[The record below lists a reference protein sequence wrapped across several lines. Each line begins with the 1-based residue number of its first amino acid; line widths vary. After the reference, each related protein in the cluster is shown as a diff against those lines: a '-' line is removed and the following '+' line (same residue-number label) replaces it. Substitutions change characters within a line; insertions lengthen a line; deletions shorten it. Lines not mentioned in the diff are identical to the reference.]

1 MRILHVVG
9 GSSINGAFQG
19 AKILHNSLINLKIE
33 SKILNDAYFEKKKFE
48 DYNIIF
54 FPNNFISKTL
64 NRFFILFEKILKSFY
79 LHSPRETFTIGLLGF
94 DLTKLDGYEEADLI
108 HIHWLNQGFISLKS
122 LSKIK
127 KPVVWTMRDMW
138 AFTGGSHY
146 TMDFENYEKTRASNY
161 LKQLKKKYYKKH
173 FQFVAVSEWLKKRAK
188 NSSVLNE
195 FNIIKIDNN
204 IDINKFRL
212 ISKVDAKNMLNIS
225 TQKQIILYGA
235 QNPQSKRKG
244 WDIFLETL
252 KKINL
257 ANYYLLIFGKFW
269 SENTLKQIGIEYQS
283 LGYIKDTNYLNAVYS
298 SADFFV
304 ASSIED
310 AWPKTFA
317 EAMCCGTP
325 VVCFNNTSI
334 SEIIDHKINGF
345 IVNDFD
351 SKLLKEG
358 IDWLSE
364 EIKKGKI
371 DREVVRAK
379 VSQFN
384 GDLIAKKYLALYRN
398 LLEKNFS
405 NV

>member
-19 AKILHNSLINLKIE
+19 AKILHNSLIDLEIE
-33 SKILNDAYFEKKKFE
+33 SKILNDAYYEKKNFGDK
-48 DYNIIF
+48 NVIF

-64 NRFFILFEKILKSFY
+64 NRIFIFFEKILKSFY

-94 DLTKLDGYEEADLI
+94 DLTKVDGYEEADLI

-146 TMDFENYEKTRASNY
+146 TMDFENYEKTRVSNY
-161 LKQLKKKYYKKH
+161 LKQLKKKYFKKN
-173 FQFVAVSEWLKKRAK
+173 FQFVAVSEWLRKRAK

-204 IDINKFRL
+204 IDVNKFRL
-212 ISKVDAKNMLNIS
+212 ISKVDAKNMINIS

-244 WDIFLETL
+244 WDIFVETL
-252 KKINL
+252 KKINFS
-257 ANYYLLIFGKFW
+257 NYYLLIFGKFW
-269 SENTLKQIGIEYQS
+269 SENTLKQIGIEYTS
-283 LGYIKDTNYLNAVYS
+283 LGYIKDTNYLNAVYC

-325 VVCFNNTSI
+325 VVCFSNTSI

-345 IVNDFD
+345 IANGFD

-364 EIKKGKI
+364 EVKNDKI

-379 VSQFN
+379 VLKFS

-398 LLEKNFS
+398 LLQKNFF
-405 NV
+405 